1 MPLYTIT
8 ATRQTYYEFEIEAD
22 SHGEA
27 IAEVN
32 RIELDENV
40 ETYAYDWLPLEI
52 FDVTEE
58 EEVK

>member
-8 ATRQTYYEFEIEAD
+8 ATRETYYEFNIEAE
-22 SHGEA
+22 SEGEA

-32 RIELDENV
+32 KIELSPEI

-52 FDVTEE
+52 TDVTGEE
-58 EEVK
+58 EIA